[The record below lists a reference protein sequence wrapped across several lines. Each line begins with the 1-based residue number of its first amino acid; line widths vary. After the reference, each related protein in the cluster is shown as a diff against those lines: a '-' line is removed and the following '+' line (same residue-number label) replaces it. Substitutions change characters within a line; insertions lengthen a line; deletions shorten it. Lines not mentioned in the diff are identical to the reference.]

1 MISDMYVFAI
11 FYGIMMSCTMVH
23 LIDLSKKD
31 IDCRYAAPKDWRYV
45 WLPSITLFLVNILL
59 LAPHHPDWI
68 VASLIWI
75 VITYLLAKIPQIR
88 IMGGNDARVM
98 ICAGLMFPHWLTI
111 PVVFC
116 VGLIAAHIM
125 KKRETDEV
133 REDWKRRGIPMM
145 PFLACGWLVSAVVFQ
160 MMFLFI

>member
-1 MISDMYVFAI
+1 MISEMYLFAI
-11 FYGIMMSCTMVH
+11 FYGIMMNCTLVH

-45 WLPSITLFLVNILL
+45 WLTSITLFLVNILL

-98 ICAGLMFPHWLTI
+98 ISAGLMFPHWLTI

-116 VGLIAAHIM
+116 IGLIAAHIM

-133 REDWKRRGIPMM
+133 REDWKRRGVPMV
-145 PFLACGWLVSAVVFQ
+145 PFLSIGWLLSAVVFQ
-160 MMFLFI
+160 MMFLFF

>member
-1 MISDMYVFAI
+1 MMSYMYLFAI
-11 FYGIMMSCTMVH
+11 IYGIMMSCALVH
-23 LIDLSKKD
+23 LIDLSKND
-31 IDCRYAAPKDWRYV
+31 IDCRYAEPKEWRIV
-45 WLPSITLFLVNILL
+45 WLTSIISFLGNTVL

-111 PVVFC
+111 PLVFC
-116 VGLIAAHIM
+116 IGLIAAHII

-133 REDWKRRGIPMM
+133 REDWKRRGVPMV
-145 PFLACGWLVSAVVFQ
+145 PFLTMGWLVSAGVFQ